1 MPAEGL
7 SDLTRR
13 AIAWHHA
20 RHDEVCDV
28 IERWEHGT
36 VVRATAYPSYW
47 DYNLVRV
54 EDDPGMTAE
63 GLTAFADEALA
74 GLAHRR
80 LDFDL
85 AAAADPLR
93 PEFEAEG
100 WLATRLLFMHHEA
113 PPPEG
118 GGTEV
123 EEVDYD
129 DVHALRVA
137 WHREDFPDLD
147 TRHLVHAREVAMGR
161 GVRVL
166 AVLEEGVP
174 AGFAQLERVGDG
186 AEITQVYVHPDRRGG
201 GLGTALTTAAI
212 GAAGSVRD
220 LWIVAD
226 DEDRPKLLY
235 ERLGFRPA
243 WTSMELTR
251 PPTPVDAD

>member
-1 MPAEGL
+1 VATEGL
-7 SDLTRR
+7 SDIARR

-28 IERWEHGT
+28 IEPWEHGT

-54 EDDPGMTAE
+54 EDDPGTTAAE
-63 GLTAFADEALA
+63 LMAFAEEALA

-80 LDFDL
+80 FDFDL
-85 AAAADPLR
+85 ADAADLLR
-93 PEFEAEG
+93 PEFEADG
-100 WLATRLLFMHHEA
+100 WFATRLLFMHHEA
-113 PPPEG
+113 PPPSSV
-118 GGTEV
+118 GTAV
-123 EEVDYD
+123 EEVGYD
-129 DVHALRVA
+129 DVYDLRVA
-137 WHREDFPDLD
+137 WHHEDFPDLD
-147 TRHLVHAREVAMGR
+147 TRHFTHAREVSMRR

-166 AVLEEGVP
+166 AVREEGTPV
-174 AGFAQLERVGDG
+174 GFAQLEQVGDA
-186 AEITQVYVHPDRRGG
+186 AEITQVYVHPERRGG

-212 GAAGSVRD
+212 GAAGPVRD

-243 WTSMELTR
+243 WTWMEMTR
-251 PPTPVDAD
+251 PPIPADAD